1 MNRTTILL
9 AAAAVVVSAGCSPP
23 GIKGDGSITSTNR
36 PIADFS
42 ALVVSGAYQIQ
53 WSSGK
58 PALTISTDQNLL
70 PLITTS
76 VSGDSLRID
85 WQENL
90 RPTKGIKI
98 VVSSASL
105 KDVQLNGAV
114 SLTASNLSG
123 QDLKLESN
131 GASSIIVDGSVT
143 NLDANLSGASR
154 LNGVPLHTQT
164 ASVSLNGAS
173 YADVTV
179 TETLN
184 ASISGAGV
192 LTYAGN
198 PKSVEKN
205 VNGVGRIKPR
215 P

>member
-1 MNRTTILL
+1 MNRKAILL
-9 AAAAVVVSAGCSPP
+9 VAGVAVIAGCYRP
-23 GIKGDGSITSTNR
+23 GIKGDGLITTTNR

-42 ALVVSGAYQIQ
+42 ALEVAGAYQIQ

-76 VSGDSLRID
+76 VSGDSLHID
-85 WQENL
+85 WKENL
-90 RPTKGIKI
+90 RPTKGIRI
-98 VVSSASL
+98 ILSSASL
-105 KDVQLNGAV
+105 ERVLLNGAV
-114 SLTASNLSG
+114 SLSASNLSG
-123 QDLKLESN
+123 HDLKLESN
-131 GASSIIVDGSVT
+131 GASSVVVDGAVT
-143 NLDANLSGASR
+143 NLEANLSGATR
-154 LNGVPLHTQT
+154 LNGTSLHSQT
-164 ASVSLNGAS
+164 ATVSLSGAC

-184 ASISGAGV
+184 ASISGAGA

-198 PKSVEKN
+198 PKSVEKS
-205 VNGVGRIKPR
+205 VSGVGRIQAR

>member
-1 MNRTTILL
+1 MNRRTILL
-9 AAAAVVVSAGCSPP
+9 VAGVVVIAGCSGP
-23 GIKGDGSITSTNR
+23 GIKGDGLITTTNR

-42 ALVVSGAYQIQ
+42 ALEVAGAYEIQ

-76 VSGDSLRID
+76 ISGNSLHID
-85 WQENL
+85 CKENL
-90 RPTKGIKI
+90 RPTKGITI
-98 VVSSASL
+98 IISSASL
-105 KDVQLNGAV
+105 ADVQLNGAV
-114 SLTASNLSG
+114 SVTASNLSG
-123 QDLKLESN
+123 HDLKVESD
-131 GASSIIVDGSVT
+131 GASSIIVNGSVT
-143 NLDANLSGASR
+143 NLEANLSGTTK
-154 LNGVPLHTQT
+154 LNGTSLHTQT
-164 ASVSLNGAS
+164 ARVSLNGAS

-184 ASISGAGV
+184 ASISGVGV

-205 VNGVGRIKPR
+205 VDGVGRIQPR